1 MMIEESP
8 TTPEGFRKLDHE
20 TIFIAG
26 SQDVL
31 GLRADVEWAIK
42 SVIHQLA
49 PSREFRAY
57 SWDIELADSGFDQ
70 TKSMQKSI
78 PRPSDPNC
86 VGVLCLMAERIGHPF
101 ADESAHK
108 LIHNIEAWT
117 NPSHQYR
124 LHHPWPADRDEQ
136 KRLVKEGCYPLTGT
150 VFEFIDAYSTLK
162 IPSTPLWF
170 SVIADRPIDFQNYET
185 VGLGNY
191 RLRTEKANS
200 LTDADFDSWKEND
213 YNLQTAAVKNFVCAL
228 MKKDIHP
235 NTLQTREQVISEA
248 KRFVAREVIK
258 QHVGTVN
265 PYKALN
271 YFDVFDAD
279 NFRGRRQEIERAASD
294 LFDRFDSHEN
304 NVIRIVGNSGS
315 GKSSFLRAGLIAHF
329 HRPEF
334 RRDIR
339 TVVFSKTDLY
349 TADGTPVEVIRSI
362 FDFVAKQTD
371 LVIPPRRIDICKQGR
386 RAAGLAVELLQ
397 ELLPIGTNGRKS
409 KLIFAIDQFEE
420 ILDCLADPN
429 VQRHWY
435 PLAQFIDIAGQTE
448 AIGIAYTVERSRKEG
463 LQQPDLPDVFKEKDE
478 IEVDSYGSEFIRS
491 IIDKPFKRASYP
503 LCREVVKE
511 IADQARDL
519 RQIGDSEA
527 SILPLI
533 ALKLSRLFKSI
544 SKHRKPIEHD
554 GLRDASEVAFDEHA
568 PHTSLCITRD
578 KIEEPLDFN
587 SLIAGEAQRAW
598 EAAGQSIYDK
608 EELDLFLQPLVTVGG
623 SNFDDIQLQ
632 TMQPPPY
639 SMERRIAESFIRR
652 RLLVPNGSGLRL
664 VHRAVIRDWLPA
676 SDWFKGKQ
684 EFLKKQE
691 LYRHKAYEWTNRG
704 RSQDPGSIIQEN
716 INDVAQILTAY
727 YRTWGFIGE
736 TSGSLAPEDRLLL
749 DYCLF
754 VFRHSQTPRESI
766 LYMGVEGGMHV
777 HRAAGYG
784 LVDVLEKFY
793 KQDPDCIN
801 LVSKGSGQTPLY
813 MAAWAHENAVTFLL
827 KNGAKAVK
835 KGWKPIA
842 AAIQSGQMNIFTR
855 LLKATKGKGLDT
867 PTGGT
872 LLHVCAH
879 LSETRVAST
888 QVKMA
893 SYLTDYYGL
902 DPKKTNDD
910 QWLPLHT
917 AADTGH
923 FEAFKYLAE
932 RSDITQKG
940 PSQYTAL
947 HFAARNGHTPIVE
960 HLLKEPKFEQHINA
974 ENESGETALHLAC
987 ANLRADVVR
996 LLIRESDSNHPIAV
1010 KYFVRNLESNKRI
1023 DLFADRARGRRP
1035 LHLVLQNS
1043 TAEEEAVV
1051 ATAQA
1056 LLESNDIDPNATDS
1070 ERRTPLALAEN
1081 FEDVQKL
1088 LIHHPKI
1095 DPDKEAEGD
1104 EVKGITALTVS
1115 AKLGDWDALR
1125 TLQERSAN
1133 RHSGTVD
1140 QEGNTMLHFLIDKD
1154 APQDL
1159 IEETFSARTA
1169 DVNALND
1176 AGLTPLLRAIQSKR
1190 WKLVREILKVNL
1202 IDPTIHGEQ
1211 QLPALMMAL
1220 EKKADTDILNKLIE
1234 VNTSLLTQPDYFGWT
1249 PLHRAVAGQRLDL
1262 IEQLTQ
1268 LAKDPETLWAQKDR
1282 LRRLPADLA
1291 SPYVRETLSLTKSR
1305 REWPAPKSWNSSLT
1319 WVPAKGKTLAGIEKR
1334 IEALGSSPAATNDRN
1349 IQTTSLPFY
1358 NKETVRLVR
1367 VKSPSWNQAVTVYY
1381 LEYDDR
1387 LYELNGSSPP
1397 IHDINNKT
1405 KISLTSANLLDYLR
1419 FFCFFVRGDEGPFII
1434 AEGLNQTEIPAG
1446 LNAEERNRLREVL
1459 RPASYNGYVRST
1471 QTFYAMASVYYS
1483 NAIFLCDFEIKKSGF
1498 ILMVNDLPVV
1508 SDLSSKVNQPI
1519 SFKS

>member
-101 ADESAHK
+101 ADESAHN

-117 NPSHQYR
+117 KPGHQYR
-124 LHHPWPADRDEQ
+124 LHHPWPTDRDTQ
-136 KRLVKEGCYPLTGT
+136 KQLVKEGCYPLTGT

-213 YNLQTAAVKNFVCAL
+213 YNLQTAAIKNFVCAL
-228 MKKDIHP
+228 MKKDLHP

-339 TVVFSKTDLY
+339 TVVFSKTDLD

-371 LVIPPRRIDICKQGR
+371 LVIPPQRIDICKQGR

-429 VQRHWY
+429 AQRHWY
-435 PLAQFIDIAGQTE
+435 PLAQFIDIAGRCE
-448 AIGIAYTVERSRKEG
+448 SIGIAYALERSCKEA
-463 LQQPDLPDVFKEKDE
+463 LSQPYLPDVFRETDE
-478 IEVDSYGSEFIRS
+478 IEIDGYGSEFIRS
-491 IIDKPFKRASYP
+491 IIDKPFKSASYP
-503 LCREVVKE
+503 LCRGVVKE
-511 IADQARDL
+511 IAENARAL
-519 RQIGDSEA
+519 RQVGDSEDA
-527 SILPLI
+527 ILPLI
-533 ALKLSRLFKSI
+533 ALKLSRLFDNI
-544 SKHRKPIEHD
+544 RKHRKPIATG
-554 GLRDASEVAFDEHA
+554 GLKDASEVAFDEHA
-568 PHTSLCITRD
+568 PQSSLCITRD
-578 KIEEPLDFN
+578 EIQGPLDFN
-587 SLIAGEAQRAW
+587 SLIAQEAERAW
-598 EAAGQSIYDK
+598 EGAGKTIFDEK
-608 EELDLFLQPLVTVGG
+608 DLDSFLQPLVTVGG
-623 SNFDDIQLQ
+623 PNFDDIQLQ

-639 SMERRIAESFIRR
+639 SAEQKAAVSFKRH
-652 RLLVPNGSGLRL
+652 RLLVPNGKGLRL
-664 VHRAVIRDWLPA
+664 VHKAVIRDWKAA
-676 SDWFKGKQ
+676 SNWFNQKQ
-684 EFLKKQE
+684 DFLKKQE
-691 LYRHKAYEWTNRG
+691 LYRHKAWEWTNRG
-704 RSQDPGSIIQEN
+704 RSQDTGSITREN
-716 INDVAQILTAY
+716 INDVAEILSGY
-727 YRTWGFIGE
+727 FRSWGLVGE
-736 TSGSLAPEDRLLL
+736 SSKSLAPEDKLLF

-754 VFRHSQTPRESI
+754 VFRQSQTPLEPI
-766 LYMGVEGGMHV
+766 TYMGTETGRHV
-777 HRAAGYG
+777 HQAARYG
-784 LVDVLEKFY
+784 LVDLLEKFY
-793 KQDPDCIN
+793 EIDPGCIHVPTEEN
-801 LVSKGSGQTPLY
+801 KNTPLHA
-813 MAAWAHENAVTFLL
+813 AAWAHEGAVSFLL
-827 KNGAKAVK
+827 KKGAKLVK
-835 KGWKPIA
+835 NKNGWRPIA
-842 AAIQSGQMNIFTR
+842 AAIQMGDMNIFNR
-855 LLKATKGKGLDT
+855 LVKASKGKGLET
-867 PTGGT
+867 PDGGN
-872 LLHVCAH
+872 LLHVCAQ
-879 LSETRVAST
+879 LSEARVAPI
-888 QVKMA
+888 QVKIA
-893 SYLTDYYGL
+893 WYLSDIWGL
-902 DPKKTNDD
+902 DPKQTNNINS
-910 QWLPLHT
+910 LPLHV

-923 FEAFKYLAE
+923 FEAFKHFADQ
-932 RSDITQKG
+932 SDITQAG
-940 PSQYTAL
+940 PDKYTAL
-947 HFAARNGHTPIVE
+947 HFAARNGHTAIVK
-960 HLLKEPKFEQHINA
+960 HLLYEPRFAEHIHDQT
-974 ENESGETALHLAC
+974 ESGETALHLAC
-987 ANLRADVVR
+987 KFLRADVVK
-996 LLIRESDSNHPIAV
+996 LLVSE
-1010 KYFVRNLESNKRI
+1010 F
-1023 DLFADRARGRRP
+1023 DLNEPTTAKGPGTRSQRP
-1035 LHLVLQNS
+1035 LHLVLQNRA
-1043 TAEEEAVV
+1043 AEEEAIV
-1051 ATAQA
+1051 ATARA

-1070 ERRTPLALAEN
+1070 KDKTPLAIAEK
-1081 FEDVQKL
+1081 FGDEKFDEVKRL
-1088 LIHHPKI
+1088 LIHHPRI
-1095 DPDKEAEGD
+1095 DPDKEVDG
-1104 EVKGITALTVS
+1104 VTALSVS
-1115 AKLGDWDALR
+1115 AKRGDWDALR
-1125 TLQERSAN
+1125 TLQKRSTN
-1133 RHSGTVD
+1133 PHSGTVD
-1140 QEGNTMLHFLIDKD
+1140 QEENTMLHLLIDKD

-1176 AGLTPLLRAIQSKR
+1176 AGLTPLLRAIQLKR
-1190 WKLVREILKVNL
+1190 WSLVREILKIDV

-1220 EKKADTDILNKLIE
+1220 DMKADTETLNKLIE
-1234 VNTSLLTQPDYFGWT
+1234 VNQSLLTQPDYFGWT

-1262 IEQLTQ
+1262 IEKLTK
-1268 LAKDPETLWAQKDR
+1268 LARDRDTLWAQKDR
-1282 LRRLPADLA
+1282 LGRLPADLA
-1291 SPYVRETLSLTKSR
+1291 SPFVRESLTIPKSR
-1305 REWPAPKSWNSSLT
+1305 REWPAPKSWDSSLNWT
-1319 WVPAKGKTLAGIEKR
+1319 PAKGETLARIEKR
-1334 IEALGSSPAATNDRN
+1334 IEELGSGRAPANDRD
-1349 IQTTSLPFY
+1349 IQTTTLPFY
-1358 NKETVRLVR
+1358 DQETVRLVR
-1367 VKSPSWNQAVTVYY
+1367 VKSPSWNPAVTVYC
-1381 LEYDDR
+1381 LEYEDR
-1387 LYELNGSSPP
+1387 LYQLDGTSPP
-1397 IHDINNKT
+1397 IHDINSRS
-1405 KISLTSANLLDYLR
+1405 KISLNSTNVLDYLR
-1419 FFCFFVRGDEGPFII
+1419 FFCFFVRADEGPFII
-1434 AEGLNQTEIPAG
+1434 AEGLSQTEIPAS
-1446 LNAEERNRLREVL
+1446 LTPEERSRLRKVL
-1459 RPASYNGYVRST
+1459 RPASYNGYVRSK
-1471 QTFYAMASVYYS
+1471 QTFQAMASVYYS
-1483 NAIFLCDFEIKKSGF
+1483 NAIFLCDFEIKKSGLV
-1498 ILMVNDLPVV
+1498 LMIDDLPVV
-1508 SDLSSKVNQPI
+1508 EELSSKINQPI

>member
-1 MMIEESP
+1 MTEESP

-117 NPSHQYR
+117 KPGHQYR
-124 LHHPWPADRDEQ
+124 LHHPWPTDRDTQ
-136 KRLVKEGCYPLTGT
+136 KQLVKEGCYPLTGT

-162 IPSTPLWF
+162 KPSTPLWF
-170 SVIADRPIDFQNYET
+170 SVIADRPIDFQNYEE

-228 MKKDIHP
+228 MKKDLHP
-235 NTLQTREQVISEA
+235 NTLQTREQVIGEA

-279 NFRGRRQEIERAASD
+279 NFRGRGQEIERAASD

-339 TVVFSKTDLY
+339 TVVFSKTDLD

-362 FDFVAKQTD
+362 FDFVSKQTD

-420 ILDCLADPN
+420 ILDCLANPN

-435 PLAQFIDIAGQTE
+435 PLAQFIDIAGRSE
-448 AIGIAYTVERSRKEG
+448 SIGIAYALERSCKDA
-463 LQQPDLPDVFKEKDE
+463 LSLTYLPDVLREADE
-478 IEVDSYGSEFIRS
+478 IEIDGYGSEFIRS
-491 IIDKPFKRASYP
+491 IIDKPFKSASYP
-503 LCREVVKE
+503 LCRGVVKE
-511 IADQARDL
+511 IAENARAL
-519 RQIGDSEA
+519 RQVGDSEDT
-527 SILPLI
+527 ILPLI

-544 SKHRKPIEHD
+544 SKHRKPIVIG
-554 GLRDASEVAFDEHA
+554 GLRDASEVAFDEHTSQ
-568 PHTSLCITRD
+568 TSLCITRD
-578 KIEEPLDFN
+578 EIQDPLDFN
-587 SLIAGEAQRAW
+587 SLIAGEAERAW
-598 EAAGQSIYDK
+598 EGAGKNSFDD
-608 EELDLFLQPLVTVGG
+608 EDLDQFLHPLVTVGG
-623 SNFDDIQLQ
+623 PNFDDIQLQ

-639 SMERRIAESFIRR
+639 SIEQKIAVSFKRH
-652 RLLVPNGSGLRL
+652 RLLVPNGKGLRL
-664 VHRAVIRDWLPA
+664 VHKAVIRDWRLA
-676 SDWFKGKQ
+676 SNWFDQKQ

-691 LYRHKAYEWTNRG
+691 LYRHKAWEWTNRR
-704 RSQDPGSIIQEN
+704 RSQDTGSITQEN
-716 INDVAQILTAY
+716 INDVAEILNGY
-727 YRTWGFIGE
+727 FRSWGFVRE
-736 TSGSLAPEDRLLL
+736 SSKSLAPEDALLL

-754 VFRHSQTPRESI
+754 VFRQSQTPLEPIR
-766 LYMGVEGGMHV
+766 YMGNLGGMHV
-777 HRAAGYG
+777 HQAARYG
-784 LVDVLEKFY
+784 LVDLLEKFY
-793 KQDPDCIN
+793 KIDPSCIHVRGKEN
-801 LVSKGSGQTPLY
+801 ENTPLH
-813 MAAWAHENAVTFLL
+813 MAAWAHENAVNFLL
-827 KNGAKAVK
+827 KKGAKLVKNK
-835 KGWKPIA
+835 KGWRPTA
-842 AAIQSGQMNIFTR
+842 AAIQMGDMNIFNR
-855 LLKATKGKGLDT
+855 LVKASKGKGLDT
-867 PTGGT
+867 PNGGN
-872 LLHVCAH
+872 LLHVCAQ
-879 LSETRVAST
+879 LSEARVAST

-893 SYLTDYYGL
+893 SYLSDYYGL
-902 DPKKTNDD
+902 DPKKTDD
-910 QWLPLHT
+910 SQWLPLHT
-917 AADTGH
+917 AANSGH
-923 FEAFKYLAE
+923 LEAFKYFAE
-932 RSDITQKG
+932 RSDITQTG

-947 HFAARNGHTPIVE
+947 HFAARSGHTAIVE
-960 HLLKEPKFEQHINA
+960 HLLKEPRFAQHINA
-974 ENESGETALHLAC
+974 ETEFGETALHLAC
-987 ANLRADVVR
+987 EGLLADVVR
-996 LLIRESDSNHPIAV
+996 LLIGESDPNRPTTIPTTLK
-1010 KYFVRNLESNKRI
+1010 KYGSDEPTT
-1023 DLFADRARGRRP
+1023 GGMPGGPRP
-1035 LHLVLQNS
+1035 LHLLLRNRA
-1043 TAEEEAVV
+1043 AEEDAIV
-1051 ATAQA
+1051 ATARA
-1056 LLESNDIDPNATDS
+1056 LLESEDIDPNASDTED
-1070 ERRTPLALAEN
+1070 RTPLALAED
-1081 FEDVQKL
+1081 FEDVQRL

-1095 DPDKEAEGD
+1095 DPDKEADGEKV
-1104 EVKGITALTVS
+1104 EGITALTVS

-1125 TLQERSAN
+1125 TLQKRSTN
-1133 RHSGTVD
+1133 PHSGTVD
-1140 QEGNTMLHFLIDKD
+1140 QEDNTMLHLLIDKD

-1176 AGLTPLLRAIQSKR
+1176 AGLTPLLRAIQLKR
-1190 WKLVREILKVNL
+1190 WSLVREILKIDV

-1220 EKKADTDILNKLIE
+1220 DMKADTETLNKLIE
-1234 VNTSLLTQPDYFGWT
+1234 VNPSLLMQPDYFGWT
-1249 PLHRAVAGQRLDL
+1249 PLHRAVAGQRIDL
-1262 IEQLTQ
+1262 IEQLTRI
-1268 LAKDPETLWAQKDR
+1268 AKDPDKLWAQKDR

-1291 SPYVRETLSLTKSR
+1291 SPYVRESLTIPKSR
-1305 REWPAPKSWNSSLT
+1305 REWPAPKSWDSSLT
-1319 WVPAKGKTLAGIEKR
+1319 WRPARGETLAGIEKR
-1334 IEALGSSPAATNDRN
+1334 IQELGSGRAPANDRD
-1349 IQTTSLPFY
+1349 IQTTTLPFY
-1358 NKETVRLVR
+1358 DQETVRLVR
-1367 VKSPSWNQAVTVYY
+1367 VKSPSWNPAVTVYC
-1381 LEYDDR
+1381 LEYEDR
-1387 LYELNGSSPP
+1387 LYQLDGTSPP
-1397 IHDINNKT
+1397 IHDINSRS
-1405 KISLTSANLLDYLR
+1405 KISLNSTNVLDYLR
-1419 FFCFFVRGDEGPFII
+1419 FFCFFVRADEGPFII
-1434 AEGLNQTEIPAG
+1434 AEGLSQTEIPAG
-1446 LNAEERNRLREVL
+1446 LTPEERSRLRQVL
-1459 RPASYNGYVRST
+1459 RPASYNGYVRSK
-1471 QTFYAMASVYYS
+1471 QTFHAMASVYYS
-1483 NAIFLCDFEIKKSGF
+1483 NAIFLCDFEIKKSGLV
-1498 ILMVNDLPVV
+1498 LMIDDLPVV
-1508 SDLSSKVNQPI
+1508 EELSSKINQPI